1 MYSVWVK
8 EIFYPTVLNAAITS
22 IEGTGVYIKKSLSRN
37 TTYND
42 KHLPVCIIFDN

>member
-22 IEGTGVYIKKSLSRN
+22 IEGITLAEHDIQ
-37 TTYND
+37 
-42 KHLPVCIIFDN
+42 